1 MRVDAVKFKAAMEA
15 SGKSRVRLAE
25 VAGFRS
31 TNRIFQLET
40 DGGEVN
46 INIVIAMAKELKC
59 KPADLEGV
67 PV

>member
-1 MRVDAVKFKAAMEA
+1 MKIDAARFKAAMEA
-15 SGKSRVRLAE
+15 SGKGRVRLAE

-46 INIVIAMAKELKC
+46 INIVAAMAKEMKV
-59 KPADLEGV
+59 KPEELQ
-67 PV
+67 